1 MKVLLVNWWSV
12 YCISTNI
19 TSNKNEHYQLS
30 FDYWGILKG
39 LQQQHMKIHNFS
51 AGPAILPTPV
61 LEEAAQ
67 AVINYEQA
75 GLSILEM
82 SHRSKPLVAMLEE
95 ARQLVKDLL
104 GLSEDYEVLYL
115 TGGASSQFYMT
126 AMNLLQ
132 PNQTAAYVDTGT
144 WSTKAIKEARLF
156 GNVEMVA
163 SSKDQNYNYIPK
175 DWTLP
180 NPTQYLHITSNNTIY
195 GTQYAD
201 FPTVDTLMVADMSSD
216 IFSREFDPHRF
227 GLIYAGA
234 QKNLGPAGTTLVI
247 VRKDI
252 LGQVERKIPT
262 MLDYQTHIKKASA
275 FNTPPV
281 YPIYVCLLTL
291 RWLQGQGG
299 IKAME
304 KRNREKAALLYD
316 EMDRNPFFEGT
327 AAKEDRSIMN
337 ATFVTKDTAH
347 EAAFL
352 AYCEANGIS
361 GIKGHRSVGGFRAS
375 IYNAMPR
382 ESVVHL
388 VDLMQHFKP
397 E

>member
-1 MKVLLVNWWSV
+1 
-12 YCISTNI
+12 
-19 TSNKNEHYQLS
+19 
-30 FDYWGILKG
+30 
-39 LQQQHMKIHNFS
+39 MKIHNFS
-51 AGPAILPTPV
+51 AGPAILPAPV

-67 AVINYEQA
+67 AVVNYNHA

-132 PNQTAAYVDTGT
+132 ADQTAAYVDTGT
-144 WSTKAIKEARLF
+144 WSSKAIKEARLF
-156 GNVEMVA
+156 GNIEMIA
-163 SSKDQNYNYIPK
+163 SSKAQNYNYIPK

-180 NPTQYLHITSNNTIY
+180 EATQYLHITSNNTIY

-201 FPTVDTLMVADMSSD
+201 FPRIEPMLVADMSSD
-216 IFSREFDPHRF
+216 IFSRVFDVNPF

-252 LGQVERKIPT
+252 LGKVEREIPT
-262 MLDYQTHIKKASA
+262 MLDYRTHIKKASA

-304 KRNREKAALLYD
+304 KRNREKAALLYN
-316 EMDRNPFFEGT
+316 EIDRNPFFEGT
-327 AAKEDRSIMN
+327 AAQEDRSIMN
-337 ATFVTKDTAH
+337 VTFVPKDSVY
-347 EAAFL
+347 EAPFL

-382 ESVVHL
+382 ESVAHL

-397 E
+397 A

>member
-1 MKVLLVNWWSV
+1 
-12 YCISTNI
+12 
-19 TSNKNEHYQLS
+19 
-30 FDYWGILKG
+30 
-39 LQQQHMKIHNFS
+39 MKIHNFS